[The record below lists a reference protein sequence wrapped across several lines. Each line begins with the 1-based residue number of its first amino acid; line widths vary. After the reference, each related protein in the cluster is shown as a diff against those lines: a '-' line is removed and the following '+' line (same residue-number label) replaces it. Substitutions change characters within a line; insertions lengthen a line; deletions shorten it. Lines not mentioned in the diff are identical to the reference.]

1 MNVEA
6 VNELILNN
14 PRLAPAREKLQE
26 MHPGRYCVHQSWG
39 FGFIK
44 DYRPAENRL
53 ILDFADKKDH
63 SMDPAFCI
71 NTMEILPEKH
81 LLARQQTEPGVIEEM
96 IAKKPVDLVIEA
108 LTVYPNHAA
117 TGQELENLFR
127 SLLGEARFRRWW
139 TGVKKALAQD
149 PRIHAPAKKTECYF
163 IREEPVEVH
172 QEILDRFRQTQ
183 SAKRKIGLAEELVKD
198 SSFDEKSR
206 EDYSEVLASL
216 TTTVRDSNQL
226 SLTERLHGAW
236 IRDDLAGMIGTS
248 DDSEAESVPL
258 EPSPASLISDT
269 HDLNAIADELSVGSQ
284 KRFLLLVKETH
295 VADWREIIFDL
306 LKESKGKFT
315 TESINFL
322 LENDCQKELSATLS
336 RWLTEQNLRAP
347 VLYWIVKNRKSKKFG
362 SFLKDLVGPRLLN
375 AIFFA
380 IDYEALQTAGT
391 RKIPLAEILSDDPE
405 LISDLLENADNESAR
420 DLANNLILNQGF
432 EELTKKSI
440 LARFIKKFSS
450 VQSLLVGQAE
460 GKDER
465 LIVSQESYDRKKLDY
480 ETLVSKKIPEISR
493 AIGVAREHGD
503 LKENSEYKMAKQEQ
517 ALLLAKKELLENDL
531 GRAQISNFREAP
543 VDQIGIGSVAGLRVA
558 STNQKVTYT
567 ILGAWDSDPENQILS
582 YETPLAKSLLGKRVG
597 EQITLSVANNE
608 ETWLVESIDRY
619 AQ

>member
-6 VNELILNN
+6 VNELIENN

-26 MHPGRYCVHQSWG
+26 MQPGRYCIHQSWG

-53 ILDFADKKDH
+53 IVDFAEKKDH

-81 LLARQQTEPGVIEEM
+81 LLARQQTEPSIIEEM
-96 IAKKPVDLVIEA
+96 VTKQPVDLVIDA
-108 LTVYPNHAA
+108 LTAYPNHAA

-139 TGVKKALAQD
+139 TATKKLLAQD
-149 PRIHAPAKKTECYF
+149 PRVHAPAKKTECYF

-198 SSFDEKSR
+198 SAFDEKSR
-206 EDYSEVLASL
+206 EDYTEVLASL

-236 IRDDLAGMIGTS
+236 IRDDLAKKIG
-248 DDSEAESVPL
+248 AEGEPL
-258 EPSPASLISDT
+258 EPTSGSLIADT
-269 HDLNAIADELSVGSQ
+269 HDLNTIADELSVGNQ

-295 VADWREIIFDL
+295 PGEWKEILFDL

-322 LENDCQKELSATLS
+322 LENDCQKELIATLS

-347 VLYWIVKNRKSKKFG
+347 VLHWIVKNRKSKKFG
-362 SFLKDLVGPRLLN
+362 SLLKALVGPRLLN

-405 LISDLLENADNESAR
+405 LISDLLEAADNETAR

-460 GKDER
+460 TKEER
-465 LIVSQESYDRKKLDY
+465 LIVSKESYDRRKLDY
-480 ETLVSKKIPEISR
+480 ENLVSKKIPEISR

-517 ALLLAKKELLENDL
+517 ALLLAKKELLENEL
-531 GRAQISNFREAP
+531 ARAQISNFREAP
-543 VDQIGIGSVAGLRVA
+543 VDQIGIGSVAGLKVA
-558 STNQKVTYT
+558 STDQTVTYT
-567 ILGAWDSDPENQILS
+567 ILGAWDSDPDNQILS

-597 EQITLSVANNE
+597 EQITLSVAGNE

-619 AQ
+619 AK